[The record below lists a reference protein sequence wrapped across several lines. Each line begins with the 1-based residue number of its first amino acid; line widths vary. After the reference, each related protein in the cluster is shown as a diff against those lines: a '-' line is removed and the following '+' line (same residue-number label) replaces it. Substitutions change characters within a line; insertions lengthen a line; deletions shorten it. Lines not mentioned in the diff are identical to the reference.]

1 MFERRAE
8 TSVAGGHCREGQSCI
23 HHRSKRDDLGSRFET
38 TSHDL
43 DAEALAMLRRAS
55 VAQGAAPHVKLRQ
68 AFKGVFR
75 TVE

>member
-55 VAQGAAPHVKLRQ
+55 VAQPNFLYSRPPATILVG
-68 AFKGVFR
+68 
-75 TVE
+75 